1 MGIRSTGI
9 TLAHLIFCFES
20 TFMTFNFSR
29 RLALSVA
36 GFAVTLGLVGCA
48 SMGEPAQAVMLLE
61 PANGATVSSPFKVR
75 FGIKGMSVA
84 EAGDILPNS
93 GHHHLLI
100 NQAPI
105 AKGESVPFSEQ
116 HLHFGKGQT
125 ETEVKLAPGI
135 YKLTAQFA
143 NGAHQSY
150 GAGMS
155 STITVTVR

>member
-1 MGIRSTGI
+1 
-9 TLAHLIFCFES
+9 
-20 TFMTFNFSR
+20 MTFNFSR
-29 RLALSVA
+29 RLALSLA
-36 GFAVTLGLVGCA
+36 GFAASLGLAGCA
-48 SMGEPAQAVMLLE
+48 SMNEPAQAVMLLE

-75 FGIKGMSVA
+75 FGIKGMTVA
-84 EAGDILPNS
+84 EAGEILANS

-100 NQAPI
+100 NQPPV
-105 AKGESVPFSEQ
+105 AKGESVPFSDQ

-155 STITVTVR
+155 NTITVTVR